1 MSTYIVMFLTSGCMF
16 LIIYHHFLYPMLMK
30 WLTSRKP
37 KQTALANN
45 RAFRAKAGDAELP
58 TITAVVPA
66 YNEQTWIADKIRN
79 LANLDY
85 PSNKFNV
92 LILCDGCSD
101 NTVDIARD
109 TIQEAICSD
118 IRIEVIEHKVNR
130 GKLAILNEAIPNI
143 NSDLVVLTDV
153 STLVSL
159 DSLLLVAQRF
169 VDANIGVVNSKYCV
183 PSEGKNGETSYWDYQ
198 NQISLGEA
206 QLGAPV
212 GAHGAFYAIRRAL
225 FQPLSPDTIN
235 DDFMLPMEIVKQG
248 YSIAYEPN
256 LIALEQES
264 TQLKEDF
271 VRRVRISAGNMQQA
285 LRLIGLFNPARPAVA
300 FTFFSGKGLRLLT
313 PYLVIASCIGC
324 TYLHDQTFFSVALIA
339 QLAVILTA
347 GFATLFSQF
356 FSGKVSVCLRCLFT
370 GHAAN
375 LIGSVRYLLGKSETK
390 WTKVNQ

>member
-1 MSTYIVMFLTSGCMF
+1 MSTFIIMLVTIGCMF
-16 LIIYHHFLYPMLMK
+16 LIIYHHLLYPMLMK
-30 WLTSRKP
+30 WLTKRTP
-37 KQTALANN
+37 KQSSFVNR
-45 RAFRAKAGDAELP
+45 RAFHAKTDDADLP

-92 LILCDGCSD
+92 LILCDGCQD
-101 NTVDIARD
+101 NTADIARD

-118 IRIEVIEHKVNR
+118 IRIEVIEHKINR
-130 GKLAILNEAIPNI
+130 GKLALLNEAIPNI
-143 NSDLVVLTDV
+143 NSDLVALTDV

-159 DSLLLVAQRF
+159 DSLLLAAKHF
-169 VDANIGVVNSKYCV
+169 TDANIGVVNSKYCV
-183 PSEGKNGETSYWDYQ
+183 PSEGRSGESSYWDYQ

-212 GAHGAFYAIRRAL
+212 GAHGAFYVIRSAL
-225 FQPLSPDTIN
+225 FQPLSSDTIN

-256 LIALEQES
+256 LIALEQET

-271 VRRVRISAGNMQQA
+271 IRRVRISAGNMQQT
-285 LRLIGLFNPARPAVA
+285 LRLVRLFNPARPAVA

-324 TYLHDQTFFSVALIA
+324 IYLHEQLFFAVALVA
-339 QLAVILTA
+339 QLAVIFTSVLVTI
-347 GFATLFSQF
+347 FSRH

-375 LIGSVRYLLGKSETK
+375 LIGGMRYLLGKSETK